1 MGLYAVGGA
10 PRLGKGDRMSENTVS
25 RLGFWLL
32 FLVTLYTAFGWAV

>member
-1 MGLYAVGGA
+1 MREVSAW
-10 PRLGKGDRMSENTVS
+10 RGKGTAMSEKSIS

>member
-1 MGLYAVGGA
+1 MAWK
-10 PRLGKGDRMSENTVS
+10 GKRMTDKSIS